1 VRVGSITTLI
11 LDPLF
16 GDCAHPGASPYMVN
30 TVDVERKRKETN
42 RGVKF
47 VQGKA
52 FSKGTF
58 WI

>member
-1 VRVGSITTLI
+1 
-11 LDPLF
+11 
-16 GDCAHPGASPYMVN
+16 MVI
-30 TVDVERKRKETN
+30 TVDLERQRKETN

>member
-1 VRVGSITTLI
+1 
-11 LDPLF
+11 
-16 GDCAHPGASPYMVN
+16 MVN
-30 TVDVERKRKETN
+30 TIDLERKRKETN
-42 RGVKF
+42 RGVTF